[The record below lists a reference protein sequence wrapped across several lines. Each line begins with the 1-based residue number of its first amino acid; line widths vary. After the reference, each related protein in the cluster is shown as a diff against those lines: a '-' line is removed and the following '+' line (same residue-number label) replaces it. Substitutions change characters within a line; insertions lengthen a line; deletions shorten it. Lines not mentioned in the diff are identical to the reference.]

1 MCSTV
6 HKDRPRTD
14 RCTEIDALSQL
25 ICSLWAMRAK
35 CSQIIL
41 WGQQKH
47 HDSDKPL
54 LAPNYSLLAGTNPS
68 SSILASVH
76 QSALRPAVPNRHRVH
91 TIWWT
96 VFSMTAIAFNVG
108 RKTKRP
114 LPTFLKRDKS
124 RFQKAN
130 SIFKAEEW
138 GTRVGRTRAPR
149 VFNSWGPANEA
160 FPLWH

>member
-1 MCSTV
+1 MLYNPQTG
-6 HKDRPRTD
+6 PRTD

-25 ICSLWAMRAK
+25 ICSLWAMGAN

-54 LAPNYSLLAGTNPS
+54 LAPNYSPLAGTNPS

-76 QSALRPAVPNRHRVH
+76 QSALCPAVPNRHRVH

-96 VFSMTAIAFNVG
+96 VFSMTAIAFNAG
-108 RKTKRP
+108 HKTK
-114 LPTFLKRDKS
+114 
-124 RFQKAN
+124 
-130 SIFKAEEW
+130 
-138 GTRVGRTRAPR
+138 
-149 VFNSWGPANEA
+149 
-160 FPLWH
+160 